1 MLQSNIRESSELQE
15 NASIHLPIDFK
26 LRNTETD
33 EVVWEY
39 DLGSIEPPNTIVV
52 NNPESL
58 EIFVPELSA
67 GDYEFEWVLS
77 DLTDTYNSIH
87 PGQILE
93 SSYIVK
99 VSDTDDLH
107 NDADVVTQTISIDI
121 QANSSPIIVDPDSPG
136 QD

>member
-1 MLQSNIRESSELQE
+1 M
-15 NASIHLPIDFK
+15 
-26 LRNTETD
+26 
-33 EVVWEY
+33 WEY
-39 DLGSIEPPNTIVV
+39 DLGSIEIPNTIVV

-67 GDYEFEWVLS
+67 GDYEFEWILS

-99 VSDTDDLH
+99 VSDTGDLH

-136 QD
+136 QDGEFPAPKLIRSGREDHEVIF